1 MGAEERERK
10 EVCGSGGQFGW
21 LCGAGDDAVRE
32 RANVEKLVS
41 VEIYS
46 K

>member
-1 MGAEERERK
+1 MGAEEREKK
-10 EVCGSGGQFGW
+10 EVSGSEGQFGW
-21 LCGAGDDAVRE
+21 LCGAGGGAVAG

>member
-10 EVCGSGGQFGW
+10 EVFGSGGQFGW
-21 LCGAGDDAVRE
+21 LCGAGGGAVTG
-32 RANVEKLVS
+32 RAYVEKLVS